1 MNARIFVSS
10 ILLIFAPQPIA
21 NAQVMGP
28 QTAEGCIRV
37 SDPRPKL
44 SVSGRLTLQLFPGAP
59 NFESIAAG
67 DVEEQTF
74 IVELPHAACI
84 DDGGDFA
91 DPAEKFVT
99 VQVSGAQDRLSAVLK
114 AAVGRKVIIEGEGFA
129 SHTGH
134 HHAPLVVIVDRVSA
148 E

>member
-74 IVELPHAACI
+74 IVDLLQAARSEEQTS
-84 DDGGDFA
+84 DL
-91 DPAEKFVT
+91 K
-99 VQVSGAQDRLSAVLK
+99 SLMRNSYAVFCL
-114 AAVGRKVIIEGEGFA
+114 
-129 SHTGH
+129 
-134 HHAPLVVIVDRVSA
+134 
-148 E
+148 